1 MAKEQTMGND
11 VREVRDRPTEIW
23 VKLLGII
30 AVFTFPLIG
39 TIGTLLI
46 QGQLKTN
53 EELSE
58 MNGYL
63 QTHESRISRNEKDIR
78 HVWSVSAEN
87 LERIYKLEGSK

>member
-1 MAKEQTMGND
+1 MGDD

-53 EELSE
+53 EELSK

-63 QTHESRISRNEKDIR
+63 QTHESRISRNEQDIKD
-78 HVWSVSAEN
+78 WSNIASDNSAR
-87 LERIYKLEGSK
+87 LYRIEGRK